1 MEMPVL
7 NRIGDFEAG
16 ISSLQDPSF
25 LSQFLSFS
33 VRTISQAYS
42 FWKWGALILALVASF
57 GTLINRIRFLII
69 KYQNNLVS
77 VSPSQSQPFLRSCL
91 DGSEE
96 DDACSS
102 SSCSAPSSETEEDE
116 IELTR
121 SPLED
126 PSRDHEVFVVK
137 GSACPQ
143 REGVSSNLRRRRSF
157 FCDHLSGFCDRTN
170 IVQLWNLGLEIGVDP
185 EGESPASFG
194 DAISITDLNTGQRL
208 SSFSSGTSGI
218 PALSAAPLRSPAAIV
233 SAGASA
239 SGNMALRVWD
249 TRAGRRAPAIIAEW
263 APRTAGNVERVNC
276 GGVEKLFLEAGG
288 ELVLGDMRKV
298 SSPLKLVSE
307 PDAETWWDADAVVV
321 SDELASESRA
331 ERERF

>member
-116 IELTR
+116 IELT
-121 SPLED
+121 
-126 PSRDHEVFVVK
+126 
-137 GSACPQ
+137 
-143 REGVSSNLRRRRSF
+143 SSGIW
-157 FCDHLSGFCDRTN
+157 GF
-170 IVQLWNLGLEIGVDP
+170 EIGVDP
-185 EGESPASFG
+185 EGESTASFG

-298 SSPLKLVSE
+298 SSPLKRVTE

>member
-1 MEMPVL
+1 MPVL
-7 NRIGDFEAG
+7 NRIGDLETG

-42 FWKWGALILALVASF
+42 FWIWGALILALVASF

-126 PSRDHEVFVVK
+126 PSRDHEVFVVR

-194 DAISITDLNTGQRL
+194 EA
-208 SSFSSGTSGI
+208 
-218 PALSAAPLRSPAAIV
+218 ALQVLRCRRGV
-233 SAGASA
+233 SVQEGAG
-239 SGNMALRVWD
+239 
-249 TRAGRRAPAIIAEW
+249 GRRARGRSGRRRRASGGGGGGGRSTWRKLRRIQQQSWPAEM
-263 APRTAGNVERVNC
+263 EM
-276 GGVEKLFLEAGG
+276 E
-288 ELVLGDMRKV
+288 
-298 SSPLKLVSE
+298 
-307 PDAETWWDADAVVV
+307 DAQ
-321 SDELASESRA
+321 
-331 ERERF
+331 

>member
-91 DGSEE
+91 D
-96 DDACSS
+96 
-102 SSCSAPSSETEEDE
+102 EEDE

-298 SSPLKLVSE
+298 SSPLKRVTE